1 MKHRF
6 TPSTSIYVF
15 STIGIVT
22 AIILI
27 FSSIQSNQL
36 YAKISC
42 IILLLAIIYNMSQIP
57 LYTIIES
64 DQIIIKKV
72 IGKKTSKDIKKVEPI
87 SRIVAAQSIR
97 RFANGGLF
105 FYDGKYWNPEIGD
118 YRAFLLN
125 YKEIALITTSKG
137 EKLLIN

>member
-22 AIILI
+22 AIILT

-36 YAKISC
+36 YAKIIC

-64 DQIIIKKV
+64 DQIIIKKM
-72 IGKKTSKDIKKVEPI
+72 IGKKQSKTSRK
-87 SRIVAAQSIR
+87 
-97 RFANGGLF
+97 
-105 FYDGKYWNPEIGD
+105 
-118 YRAFLLN
+118 
-125 YKEIALITTSKG
+125 
-137 EKLLIN
+137 